1 MGDTMGTTVSDTN
14 TGPDRGS
21 RGRAI
26 GQVAFLFGLT
36 GREQLS
42 GVQLR
47 RMLNDLGTSPD
58 AARALL
64 ARMVRT
70 GLLTSHRDGRTTA
83 YALAGSFLAGFARV
97 RDQAMTRPTPWDGH
111 FFALL
116 YAVPEEHRAFRDAL
130 RRAALLSGYGLLQ
143 PGVLVALT
151 DRRHVLAEL
160 LASAPGAAQV
170 RAVTLGMGVTE
181 AAEVAAT
188 AWNLPALAQTF
199 RDHIAA
205 LDATAAEPEPTTLH
219 AYVHVLQPAL
229 TDTLREPALDPA
241 LLPPDWPGPAL
252 REAFDRFE
260 RRHAAMTERYLREVL
275 DPAARSGSADA
286 EPDR

>member
-1 MGDTMGTTVSDTN
+1 MGTIVSDTN
-14 TGPDRGS
+14 IGSDRGS

-36 GREQLS
+36 GRERLS
-42 GVQLR
+42 GGQLR
-47 RMLNDLGTSPD
+47 RMLGDLGTSPD
-58 AARALL
+58 AARTLL

-70 GLLTSHRDGRTTA
+70 GLLTSHREGRTTS
-83 YALAGSFLAGFARV
+83 YALAGSFQAGFARV
-97 RDQAMTRPTPWDGH
+97 RDQAMTRPTAWGGQ

-160 LASAPGAAQV
+160 LAGTPGTAQV
-170 RAVTLGMGVTE
+170 RAATLGMSVTE

-188 AWNLPALAQTF
+188 AWNLPALARTF

-205 LDATAAEPEPTTLH
+205 LDAASAAPEPTTLR
-219 AYVHVLQPAL
+219 AYVHVFQPAL
-229 TDTLREPALDPA
+229 SDTLREPALDPA

-252 REAFDRFE
+252 RQAFDRFE
-260 RRHAAMTERYLREVL
+260 RRHAVMTERYLREVL
-275 DPAARSGSADA
+275 DPAGPRGGRASRG
-286 EPDR
+286 PVT